1 MADAK
6 KYDRCGKLYECCD
19 KIMPFQSIKTV
30 YVSYWKGRGEVHIN
44 LDIPEPEELDMTK
57 EEYEGFFKRRR
68 RECARRDH
76 KRTL

>member
-30 YVSYWKGRGEVHIN
+30 YVSYWKGRGEVN
-44 LDIPEPEELDMTK
+44 YDLCPDCMKFLQKWFKGKECEEN
-57 EEYEGFFKRRR
+57 EI
-68 RECARRDH
+68 
-76 KRTL
+76 